1 MKTYTLYYI
10 LHDSDDNYNLEI
22 IKQRSGQESDQAD
35 VRGRSEELSVWAG
48 ELDTLLL
55 CLEDKWLPDLRPSS
69 KEGTG
74 DGLSGTRS

>member
-1 MKTYTLYYI
+1 MI
-10 LHDSDDNYNLEI
+10 LC
-22 IKQRSGQESDQAD
+22 GQAD

-55 CLEDKWLPDLRPSS
+55 CLEDKWLADLRPSS

>member
-1 MKTYTLYYI
+1 MQCRLCKKTERNKKKGKKEMI
-10 LHDSDDNYNLEI
+10 LC
-22 IKQRSGQESDQAD
+22 GQAD

-55 CLEDKWLPDLRPSS
+55 CLEDKWLADLRPSS

>member
-1 MKTYTLYYI
+1 MQCRLCNKT
-10 LHDSDDNYNLEI
+10 
-22 IKQRSGQESDQAD
+22 QRNKTKCGQSD

-55 CLEDKWLPDLRPSS
+55 CLEDKWLADLRPSS